1 MKTIA
6 QSVECLTSIPN
17 ATQVIEAAGR
27 TCYKSEDRITD
38 TSADAFI
45 RGILKRGHES
55 VIEHASATFRIITDR
70 GITHEI
76 VRHRIASYSQESTRY
91 CNYGSR
97 GGEIKIVESLG
108 IPESV
113 IQRRTR
119 IMELVEEEYLLEIKE
134 GLAPQIARD
143 ILPTYLK
150 TEIVWTANFREWRH
164 VMRLRTSK
172 AAHPKIRI
180 IAGLIL
186 EWFKENYPVIVEDL
200 INEN

>member
-1 MKTIA
+1 MKIVE
-6 QSVECLTSIPN
+6 QSVDCLACTPD
-17 ATQVIEAAGR
+17 AVRLIEAAGR
-27 TCYKSEDRITD
+27 TCYKSEDKITD
-38 TSADAFI
+38 TSAEQFV
-45 RGILKRGHES
+45 RMVLKRGHES
-55 VIEHASATFRIITDR
+55 VIEHASATFRVVCDR
-70 GITHEI
+70 GISHEI
-76 VRHRIASYSQESTRY
+76 VRHRIASFSQESTRY

-108 IPESV
+108 IPENV

-134 GLAPQIARD
+134 GLAPQVARD

-164 VMRLRTSK
+164 VMRLRKSK

>member
-1 MKTIA
+1 MKIVE
-6 QSVECLTSIPN
+6 QSVDCLACTPD
-17 ATQVIEAAGR
+17 AVRLIEAAGR
-27 TCYKSEDRITD
+27 TCYKSEDKITD
-38 TSADAFI
+38 TSAEQFV
-45 RGILKRGHES
+45 RMVLKRGHES
-55 VIEHASATFRIITDR
+55 VTEHASATFRVVCDR
-70 GITHEI
+70 GISHEI
-76 VRHRIASYSQESTRY
+76 VRHRIASFSQESTRY

-108 IPESV
+108 IPENV

-134 GLAPQIARD
+134 GLAPQVARD

-186 EWFKENYPVIVEDL
+186 KWFKKNYPVIVEDL
-200 INEN
+200 

>member
-1 MKTIA
+1 M
-6 QSVECLTSIPN
+6 
-17 ATQVIEAAGR
+17 
-27 TCYKSEDRITD
+27 
-38 TSADAFI
+38 
-45 RGILKRGHES
+45 
-55 VIEHASATFRIITDR
+55 
-70 GITHEI
+70 
-76 VRHRIASYSQESTRY
+76 RHRIASYSQESTRY

>member
-1 MKTIA
+1 MKIVE
-6 QSVECLTSIPN
+6 QSVDCLACTPD
-17 ATQVIEAAGR
+17 AVRLIEAAGR
-27 TCYKSEDRITD
+27 TCYKSEDKITD
-38 TSADAFI
+38 TSAEQFV
-45 RGILKRGHES
+45 RMVLKRGHES
-55 VIEHASATFRIITDR
+55 VIEHASATFRVVCDR
-70 GITHEI
+70 GISHEI
-76 VRHRIASYSQESTRY
+76 VRHRIASFSQESTRY

-108 IPESV
+108 IPENV

-134 GLAPQIARD
+134 GLAPQVARD

-186 EWFKENYPVIVEDL
+186 KWFKKNYPVIVEDL
-200 INEN
+200 

>member
-6 QSVECLTSIPN
+6 QSVECLTSTPN

-27 TCYKSEDRITD
+27 TCYKSEDRITG

-97 GGEIKIVESLG
+97 GEEIKIVESLG
-108 IPESV
+108 IPENV

-134 GLAPQIARD
+134 GLAPQVARD